1 MRNSYL
7 NEYIRIFRKAVK
19 KEVWQLRVSDNDLCL
34 AAAPLFGQLWKCGVT
49 DRFLIVWRRQLLAPI
64 TVPDGLW
71 FNGVPTQLLG
81 GFGPFSFFCFH
92 FYCFFILLILVGAE
106 LQKEVRFAG
115 WFGGT
120 GGRLAD
126 GCASWGTMATTGSDV
141 TAGSHK
147 HELDAHFYGLLMWHL
162 KTRLGILSEL
172 YPFSRKG
179 YTSKCLAWLGVRGEI
194 ATHRHNRRNVWMF
207 VWG

>member
-92 FYCFFILLILVGAE
+92 FYCFFLFCLFLWEQNRKKRCDSQAGLAGLEGGWRTAVRVGGQWR
-106 LQKEVRFAG
+106 LQARMSQPAVIS
-115 WFGGT
+115 T
-120 GGRLAD
+120 
-126 GCASWGTMATTGSDV
+126 SWTLTFMA
-141 TAGSHK
+141 
-147 HELDAHFYGLLMWHL
+147 F
-162 KTRLGILSEL
+162 
-172 YPFSRKG
+172 
-179 YTSKCLAWLGVRGEI
+179 
-194 ATHRHNRRNVWMF
+194 
-207 VWG
+207 